1 MYVTENVHKFCG
13 NEKCEIYFR
22 SIVSH
27 SIRCLSF
34 QDSFLMFDRAVT
46 DAPAAPTVI
55 QALTSGLQNK
65 NRRSRRDNG
74 LRNPR
79 KMHEEVG
86 KTCCLLPFET

>member
-1 MYVTENVHKFCG
+1 
-13 NEKCEIYFR
+13 
-22 SIVSH
+22 
-27 SIRCLSF
+27 
-34 QDSFLMFDRAVT
+34 MFDRAVT
-46 DAPAAPTVI
+46 DTPGPTVI

-86 KTCCLLPFET
+86 FAVQLHDIFLYIRDFQCFGSVYR

>member
-1 MYVTENVHKFCG
+1 
-13 NEKCEIYFR
+13 
-22 SIVSH
+22 
-27 SIRCLSF
+27 
-34 QDSFLMFDRAVT
+34 MFDRAVT
-46 DAPAAPTVI
+46 DTPGPTVI

-86 KTCCLLPFET
+86 HV